1 MVQIPGK
8 TSFHSVIVAHLLY
21 KEKVRGANPGESINL
36 LNYLIN
42 YFFFISSNGRISG
55 SHPGGLGSIPNMKV
69 KTLYS
74 ITV

>member
-21 KEKVRGANPGESINL
+21 KEKVRGANPGESV
-36 LNYLIN
+36 N